1 MIPNDVENNISH
13 SISNISTVSQPS
25 TTLTSSS
32 RDNTNYSLI
41 NTLITTD
48 TRRSVR
54 LSAKSSK
61 RISSLNQSSIH
72 RTISG
77 GVALT
82 HSPKLNVRK
91 RTSDSTDTQGTSTS
105 SISYSTI
112 TSNDNGGMHDS
123 NNKNSTS
130 YRDFPSDQ
138 SDDDEIST
146 NNSVVIK
153 QKSTGLLTRSEVLS
167 YFLVQDNGYKSNL
180 CDCYSV
186 L

>member
-13 SISNISTVSQPS
+13 SISNISTASQPS
-25 TTLTSSS
+25 TTATSSS
-32 RDNTNYSLI
+32 RGNTNYSSI

-82 HSPKLNVRK
+82 HSPKLYVRK
-91 RTSDSTDTQGTSTS
+91 RT
-105 SISYSTI
+105 
-112 TSNDNGGMHDS
+112 
-123 NNKNSTS
+123 
-130 YRDFPSDQ
+130 
-138 SDDDEIST
+138 
-146 NNSVVIK
+146 
-153 QKSTGLLTRSEVLS
+153 
-167 YFLVQDNGYKSNL
+167 
-180 CDCYSV
+180 
-186 L
+186 